1 MVIPSSELP
10 DIDQIAVW
18 ASENLPPHYEL
29 LDVRCDFGSDMPKI
43 VPEEF
48 EIVIEYVNKLDPVMA
63 GSKDA
68 IRAHHKWSEL
78 LLSRVRA
85 EWPPFTI
92 RIAFKERP
100 RNLGDEEIRVHP

>member
-10 DIDQIAVW
+10 DIEKIAVW

-68 IRAHHKWSEL
+68 IRAHHKWAEL

-85 EWPPFTI
+85 EWSPFTI
-92 RIAFKERP
+92 RIAFKERAG
-100 RNLGDEEIRVHP
+100 NSGDEEIRVHP